1 MPPSRAPVMLAKG
14 FTSQVPRVSTSSM
27 LQVPNK
33 SLPTASIRKCQA
45 YKTASNSQVPHKG
58 LETASIHKCQE
69 NLQNASTH
77 ICLPTASTHR
87 CRIKAC
93 KLLQFPLARKTC
105 EMLSTHHLLA
115 NCLKSL
121 SARNCKLLQ
130 FFRFPPMLCCV
141 VLCCAMLCCVI
152 LCCVMLYYTMPCY
165 ALPRNIMPRYIMR
178 HDSCHATP
186 CHVHLSCLTNLA
198 FLTAKPISYLMNL
211 RRYISYVLHRNLWC
225 HVAFILTNAAQD
237 LHSLLPTPPYDSI

>member
-1 MPPSRAPVMLAKG
+1 MFNFNSTLKG
-14 FTSQVPRVSTSSM
+14 PCYACKRLQFTSAKSFNFFNVTSAKQKPANSVE
-27 LQVPNK
+27 LQLLQFASAKKLTNL
-33 SLPTASIRKCQA
+33 LPILKCHTKAWKLLQFTSARKTC
-45 YKTASNSQVPHKG
+45 THN
-58 LETASIHKCQE
+58 C
-69 NLQNASTH
+69 LQ
-77 ICLPTASTHR
+77 TASTHR

-211 RRYISYVLHRNLWC
+211 RRYISYVLHLNL
-225 HVAFILTNAAQD
+225 
-237 LHSLLPTPPYDSI
+237 